1 MSNAKFTKGPW
12 CIDGDDFDRECYR
25 TISGKGH
32 GALADVVW
40 QMEDDKNTGDRSLSC
55 EANAHLISAA
65 PELYD
70 AIEGLLACISETRG
84 ESSYG
89 AVQDAL
95 KALAKA
101 RGKL

>member
-12 CIDGDDFDRECYR
+12 VVFESSNMGPLLERTDADGDTWKQQVGGVSD
-25 TISGKGH
+25 T
-32 GALADVVW
+32 
-40 QMEDDKNTGDRSLSC
+40 N
-55 EANAHLISAA
+55 LIAAA

-84 ESSYG
+84 ESSYA
-89 AVQDAL
+89 AVQDAF

-101 RGKL
+101 RGEP